1 MAGIEGKHNARKP
14 SKASALKE
22 IYARPMKNGSGL
34 EPRWSQE
41 HYRGIPL
48 HPDVKR
54 RLDEYAAIPSLSV
67 QEIARMMR

>member
-1 MAGIEGKHNARKP
+1 MAGTEGKHQARKP
-14 SKASALKE
+14 SKASALQE
-22 IYARPMKNGSGL
+22 IYSRPMKNGSGL

-48 HPDVKR
+48 HPHVKAR
-54 RLDEYAAIPSLSV
+54 MDEYAAIPSLTV